1 MQTWLFVAAGGAIGA
16 CLRFGIAELMA
27 LLLGRHFPYG
37 TLMVNLIGSF
47 IMGVAYALILHGHI
61 AEHPMKPLLMVGILG
76 ALTTFSSFAL
86 DTVALAQHGRLSQG
100 AAQHRP
106 QPVSLSGHGG
116 AGDAVGRQPGLR
128 CPHAIGSGK
137 LAAILCSMG
146 V

>member
-37 TLMVNLIGSF
+37 TLVVNVVGSF
-47 IMGVAYALILHGHI
+47 IMGIAFALISQGTEDTHHQQWFHGVFH
-61 AEHPMKPLLMVGILG
+61 HV

-86 DTVALAQHGRLSQG
+86 DTVVLAQHGAYLK
-100 AAQHRP
+100 A
-106 QPVSLSGHGG
+106 LLNI
-116 AGDAVGRQPGLR
+116 GLNLFL
-128 CPHAIGSGK
+128 C
-137 LAAILCSMG
+137 LAMVMLGMQLVASR